1 MPKSQNN
8 FCPGLHSKGVGIQGY
23 ANQLVLAQG
32 QFPWDF
38 DILAVGL
45 LEEAVYELAV
55 GLLEEAVYELAVG
68 LLEEAVDKLAVGL
81 LEEAVDKLA
90 EEDVGRGLKLH
101 WEAERM
107 LL

>member
-1 MPKSQNN
+1 M
-8 FCPGLHSKGVGIQGY
+8 
-23 ANQLVLAQG
+23 LAWG

-38 DILAVGL
+38 DI
-45 LEEAVYELAV
+45 LAV

-81 LEEAVDKLA
+81 LEEAVDILA

>member
-55 GLLEEAVYELAVG
+55 GLLEEAV
-68 LLEEAVDKLAVGL
+68 DKLAVGL

-90 EEDVGRGLKLH
+90 EEDVGRGLKPH
-101 WEAERM
+101 WEAK
-107 LL
+107 LLLENRIVHFRRVRG